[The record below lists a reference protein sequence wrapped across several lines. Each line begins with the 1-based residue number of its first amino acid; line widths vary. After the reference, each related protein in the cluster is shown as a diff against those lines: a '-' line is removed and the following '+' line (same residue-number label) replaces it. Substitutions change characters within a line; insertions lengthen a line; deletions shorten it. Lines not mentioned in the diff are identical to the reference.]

1 MKYLYALLTLLSITA
16 ISAQEIDL
24 KKDLPSTDILYV
36 INLEDKR
43 LEVPNNED
51 ILLNLDPDMI
61 EEITVIKS
69 GSSPEFEAY
78 KDKNV
83 EGVIVITLKTTAETK
98 AFFNELKRKNGLEI
112 ILLNKEDAEREVK
125 VRLNDNQNTNI
136 LYKLNFEGK
145 SFTLDSNKAFFNSV
159 DPDDIESISVI
170 KNQEGLIEN
179 DALDKDGVVVI
190 TLKVNERTKKLAKQ
204 LEKEQNKN

>member
-1 MKYLYALLTLLSITA
+1 MLLSITA

-24 KKDLPSTDILYV
+24 RKDLPSTDILYV

-98 AFFNELKRKNGLEI
+98 AFFNELKQKNGLEI

-125 VRLNDNQNTNI
+125 VRLNDNQNANI

-145 SFTLDSNKAFFNSV
+145 SFTLDTNKAFINSV

-179 DALDKDGVVVI
+179 DAIDKVGVVVI
-190 TLKVNERTKKLAKQ
+190 TLKVNRRTKKLAKQ